1 MALETI
7 PPKGHLSR
15 GAIKSYLLG
24 CLGVKA

>member
-15 GAIKSYLLG
+15 GVIKAYLLG
-24 CLGVKA
+24 CLGLKA